1 MEKNILAICLGIRTL
16 ADNDVKI
23 CLRHNRLARLATWTT
38 LHFANTLEKYVCVDS
53 KVL

>member
-38 LHFANTLEKYVCVDS
+38 LHFANTLQKYV
-53 KVL
+53 